1 LEKEFKNVES
11 LLEFVRQDA
20 KSHHRFP
27 VTFILIT
34 GLSAWKEVIDILKV
48 GVDQTLYLS
57 DLCDGIDVLPYLSLS
72 EIKNWIQKK
81 AGQKTLILPMAEYL
95 RLHNNQWDLLREL
108 AQWEWIGERKIY
120 VPLLEL
126 SDIFYNE
133 MKAITRYGVGELPDI
148 PVLKGKGDIH
158 VQITPFKVN
167 LSTEQT
173 IYINGIKDYLKVWE
187 QGGNSCIHLVSQFAG
202 FLKERT
208 GNFRIQIFK
217 NGFEVIKSRIKDTQ
231 LVDETWGHDSQWKWL
246 SQQLHGEESII
257 GCFERLLNVRT
268 CDVESLLSSWNKV
281 NEDLKWLI
289 WLYSKLECKGMNYF
303 DKVIQKSTDF
313 HNLAEDLLNGVF
325 SEQVNVE
332 HLKERKKLLNFFN
345 ISQIP
350 SSFWEKYDAIKNQL
364 EQLKILTGVTERERL
379 EIIKI
384 VKNLLE
390 TSENYDDWLP
400 YLQIVFPEL
409 AFYLTGFPFSYQFL
423 TEYFSHYVFSRI
435 MDVPKKELL
444 NMANKAAENKLLWQ
458 FPAREKLIEEM
469 RKPEIPIVWV
479 DAMGLEWIGFIN
491 GLLKNYSEINMEIKT
506 GRANLPSTTE
516 HNKNWIGKDEL
527 IRGLDKIAHEYDYS
541 FPDSL
546 LKQMVIIKEA
556 IEKAVNLFKEY
567 GEVLITSDHG
577 LTRFASYGDK
587 VSVPE
592 GTEICKWGRYAVL
605 PTDKEQHNFN
615 QLCVCEEN
623 RVFLAAH
630 GKFRGGSS
638 TVGEVHG
645 GATLEECLVPVIKL
659 YKQKIASPVPINVKI
674 DEPVVKLD
682 VKGAGILK
690 IELSETINNL
700 SLRVRAKSYVGA
712 KKQER
717 QWEIILDGLKVG
729 DYQGLLEYEHGLIQE
744 IKFKLVKGII
754 QEDLGL

>member
-1 LEKEFKNVES
+1 MEKEFKNVES
-11 LLEFVRQDA
+11 LLEFIRQDA
-20 KSHHRFP
+20 KSPHRFP
-27 VTFILIT
+27 VTFILVT
-34 GLSAWKEVIDILKV
+34 GLSAWKKVIDILKV
-48 GVDQTLYLS
+48 EVDQTLYLS
-57 DLCDGIDVLPYLSLS
+57 DLCDDIDVLPYLNLS

-81 AGQKTLILPMAEYL
+81 AGHKTLILPIAEYL
-95 RLHNNQWDLLREL
+95 RLHKNQWDLLIEL

-133 MKAITRYGVGELPDI
+133 MKAITRYEVGELPDI
-148 PVLKGKGDIH
+148 LVLKGKGNIH

-167 LSTEQT
+167 IFTEQT
-173 IYINGIKDYLKVWE
+173 IAINGIKEYLKVWE
-187 QGGNSCIHLVSQFAG
+187 RGGNSCIHLVSQFAA

-208 GNFRIQIFK
+208 GNFEIQIFK

-246 SQQLHGEESII
+246 SQQFQGEESII

-289 WLYSKLECKGMNYF
+289 WLYSKLEYKGMNYF

-325 SEQVNVE
+325 TEQVSVE
-332 HLKERKKLLNFFN
+332 HLRERKNLLTIFNYSELPNYFWQKLDTFQNP
-345 ISQIP
+345 I
-350 SSFWEKYDAIKNQL
+350 EKLKVLTAI
-364 EQLKILTGVTERERL
+364 TERERM

-384 VKNLLE
+384 VRNLLE
-390 TSENYDDWLP
+390 TGENYDNWMA
-400 YLQIVFPEL
+400 YLQIVFHEL
-409 AFYLTGFPFSYQFL
+409 AFYLTGFSFSDNFL

-435 MDVPKKELL
+435 MDIPKKELL
-444 NMANKAAENKLLWQ
+444 NMANEAAKNKLLWQ
-458 FPAREKLIEEM
+458 FSAREKLIEEM

-479 DAMGLEWIGFIN
+479 DAMGLEWIGLIH
-491 GLLKNYSEINMEIKT
+491 GLLKNYADIQMEIKT

-516 HNKNWIGKDEL
+516 YNKNWSEKDEL

-541 FPDSL
+541 FPDAL

-556 IEKAVNLFKEY
+556 TEKAVNLFKEY

-592 GTEICKWGRYAVL
+592 GTEIYKWGRYAVL

-615 QLCVCEEN
+615 QSCVCEEN
-623 RVFLAAH
+623 RVYLAVH
-630 GKFRGGSS
+630 GKFKGGSS

-659 YKQKIASPVPINVKI
+659 YKQRMVSTIPINVKI

-682 VKGAGILK
+682 VRGAGVLK
-690 IELSETINNL
+690 IELSGTINNL

-712 KKQER
+712 KKNER
-717 QWEIILDGLKVG
+717 QWEIALEGLKVG
-729 DYQGLLEYEHGLIQE
+729 DYQGLLECEHGLIQE

-754 QEDLGL
+754 HEDLGL